1 MPHALEDLFHPK
13 GVAII
18 GQVNRAHSEAQLRA
32 QHDSRYGADNW
43 SLVNPKGRAIGALT
57 IYASVRDVPG
67 PLDLAVI
74 TAPAEACP
82 QLLLECGARGVRFAV
97 VFSSGFSEIGPEGA
111 ALERTLA
118 AAARRAGVRVLGPNT
133 NNNLLERIPDPPGWR
148 GGRIGVVTQSGHN
161 GRPIVQGT
169 ALGIAFRRQ
178 VPCGNECD
186 LEVSDFIDYFAS
198 DPETAVIAGYIEGFR
213 DGAKLR
219 RALAA
224 AIAARKPVV
233 MLKIGSTRGGA
244 RMAHS
249 HTGHLAGADA
259 VVDGLFAQHAVT
271 RVRDLDELLDT
282 AALFAKL
289 PPGTG
294 ARVALYSISGGSGT
308 LMAECAELAGV
319 AVPRLT
325 PETVAQLREYL
336 PGYLT
341 VDNPVDNGAVFITSN
356 PPEVRQKVLDLIAGD
371 PNVDL
376 LVVGITGALS
386 PMTDQ
391 LASDLEALAARGIA
405 KPIAVTWNSPKI
417 DEAGYEAI
425 VRSGWPLFRNFRN
438 CFAAIRHWEVYQAR
452 LQSWRVRRAPRAR
465 MPAPARRA
473 IEGAAG
479 VLSPL
484 AGSALLRSF
493 GLPLVPEALAA
504 TPAEAARAART
515 LRLPVALKLASADF
529 PHKTDAGLVVLD
541 LASAGEAKRAAGELL
556 RRARR
561 ANPNAHIDGVLVQ
574 RMAGAGVELL
584 VGVTRDPILGP
595 AVTVGFGGIFTEV
608 LGDVAVR
615 PIPLDRRDAREMLA
629 SLRGARLLR
638 GARGRAGVDLRA
650 LERLIVQV
658 AGLASALG
666 DRLAELDLNPVIAT
680 PEGSLIVD
688 HLVVLA

>member
-1 MPHALEDLFHPK
+1 MWRARQPARARAAQLRTDQSRDAAFLMPHALEDLFHPK

-391 LASDLEALAARGIA
+391 LASDLEALAARGTA

-438 CFAAIRHWEVYQAR
+438 CFAAIRHWEVYHAR

-465 MPAPARRA
+465 VPAPARRA

-484 AGSALLRSF
+484 AGRLPPRRHERRAHCVSPSHSSSPRPISRTRPMRGSWCWTSRARARRSARPGSCC
-493 GLPLVPEALAA
+493 
-504 TPAEAARAART
+504 AARAART
-515 LRLPVALKLASADF
+515 RTRTSTACSCSAWPVPAWSCSSESRAIRSSVPRSRWASA
-529 PHKTDAGLVVLD
+529 
-541 LASAGEAKRAAGELL
+541 ASSRRCSATSPCARSRSIGAT
-556 RRARR
+556 RARCWPHCAVR
-561 ANPNAHIDGVLVQ
+561 GSCAA
-574 RMAGAGVELL
+574 RAGA
-584 VGVTRDPILGP
+584 RAWIC
-595 AVTVGFGGIFTEV
+595 
-608 LGDVAVR
+608 
-615 PIPLDRRDAREMLA
+615 ARSNA
-629 SLRGARLLR
+629 
-638 GARGRAGVDLRA
+638 
-650 LERLIVQV
+650 
-658 AGLASALG
+658 
-666 DRLAELDLNPVIAT
+666 
-680 PEGSLIVD
+680 
-688 HLVVLA
+688 

>member
-1 MPHALEDLFHPK
+1 MPHPLEDLFHPK

-18 GQVNRAHSEAQLRA
+18 GQVNRALSEAQTRA
-32 QHDSRYGADNW
+32 QHDPRYGAGNW
-43 SLVNPKGRAIGALT
+43 SLVNPKGGAIGALT
-57 IYASVRDVPG
+57 IHPSVRDVPG

-111 ALERTLA
+111 ALERELA

-169 ALGIAFRRQ
+169 ALGIGFRRQ
-178 VPCGNECD
+178 IPCGNECD
-186 LEVSDFIDYFAS
+186 LEISDFIDYFAS

-233 MLKIGSTRGGA
+233 LLKIGSTRGGA

-294 ARVALYSISGGSGT
+294 ARAALYSISGGSGT
-308 LMAECAELAGV
+308 LMAECAELAEV
-319 AVPRLT
+319 AVPRLAT
-325 PETVAQLREYL
+325 HTVAQLREYL

-341 VDNPVDNGAVFITSN
+341 VDNPVDNGAVFIVSN
-356 PPEVRQKVLDLIAGD
+356 PPEVRQKVLDLIADD

-376 LVVGITGALS
+376 LVVGVTGALS
-386 PMTDQ
+386 PMTDE
-391 LASDLEALAARGIA
+391 LGRDLEALAARGIA
-405 KPIAVTWNSPKI
+405 KPIVVTWNSPKT
-417 DEAGYEAI
+417 DEPGFEAI
-425 VRSGWPLFRNFRN
+425 VRSGWPLFRSFRN
-438 CFAAIRHWEVYQAR
+438 CFAAIRHWEAYQER
-452 LQSWRVRRAPRAR
+452 LRSWRERPAPRAR
-465 MPAPARRA
+465 VPVSARRA
-473 IEGAAG
+473 TLGATG
-479 VLSPL
+479 VLSPV
-484 AGSALLRSF
+484 AGSALLRGF
-493 GLPLVPEALAA
+493 GLPLVPEVLAA
-504 TPAEAARAART
+504 SPAEAARAARA
-515 LRLPVALKLASADF
+515 LRLPVALKLASPDF
-529 PHKTDAGLVVLD
+529 PHKTDAGLVALE
-541 LASAGEAKRAAGELL
+541 LASASQVKRAAETLL

-561 ANPNAHIDGVLVQ
+561 ANPKARIDGVLVQ

-595 AVTVGFGGIFTEV
+595 AVTVGLGGIFTEV
-608 LGDVAVR
+608 LADVAVR
-615 PIPLDRRDAREMLA
+615 PVPLDRRDAREMLA
-629 SLRGARLLR
+629 SLRGAPLLR
-638 GARGRAGVDLRA
+638 GVRGRPGVDLRA

-658 AGLASALG
+658 ARLASALG
-666 DRLAELDLNPVIAT
+666 ERLAELDLNPVIAT
-680 PEGSLIVD
+680 PEGAVIVD